1 MLLSSS
7 RGGGG
12 RRRALGGGRPL
23 GSCSLSRPGRLLRAR
38 DGGRPGRLLRL
49 VFKAQEQEGNGV
61 GGVGMVSWKCVG
73 STGDL
78 MKTGDGN
85 IVTGCPHPGIL
96 LSSSKAGCTMPST
109 WGLMELPCS
118 QVIPTGESSAIGNVM
133 AHPGTKLL
141 SSSNTSTACQT
152 TVSSRAPPT
161 QPHQL
166 DIGRSCPITTAVPMP
181 AC

>member
-1 MLLSSS
+1 MLLCSS
-7 RGGGG
+7 RGGD
-12 RRRALGGGRPL
+12 RKRARDGDRPS
-23 GSCSLSRPGRLLRAR
+23 GSCSPSRPGRQ
-38 DGGRPGRLLRL
+38 LRL
-49 VFKAQEQEGNGV
+49 VFKPQKQERNGV
-61 GGVGMVSWKCVG
+61 GGMG

-78 MKTGDGN
+78 VETGGGN
-85 IVTGCPHPGIL
+85 IATGT
-96 LSSSKAGCTMPST
+96 GCTMPST
-109 WGLMELPCS
+109 SGLMELTCS
-118 QVIPTGESSAIGNVM
+118 QVIPTGESSAIGNLM

-141 SSSNTSTACQT
+141 SSSTSTACQT